1 MRQHNPHIVLRNYLA
16 QQVIDSA
23 EEGNF
28 EMFHQFIG
36 ALKKPY
42 EEINEYQQFSA
53 FPPDWG
59 KELAISCSS

>member
-16 QQVIDSA
+16 QQVIDRA

-28 EMFHQFIG
+28 EMFHQFIE

-42 EEINEYQQFSA
+42 EETDEYQKFSA
-53 FPPDWG
+53 PPQNWG
-59 KELAISCSS
+59 KQLEISCSS